1 MIELNDD
8 LLNKYLDGDF
18 DKETMLKIKI
28 QLELSSLDMKK
39 YSELLSVHNELRK
52 IPFEEVSSNFTVN
65 LMLKVQ
71 RSLKSKREQNFFIV
85 SVLSLFFLIC
95 LGIIGFLLA
104 NFIFTA
110 EPNSSDVVTQFTERA
125 QDFLTLLKNFFSKGN
140 ISIIGSIFS
149 FILLITGYFFYD
161 SLKHSKQR

>member
-8 LLNKYLDGDF
+8 LLNKYIDGELDREMIDQI
-18 DKETMLKIKI
+18 KIK
-28 QLELSSLDMKK
+28 LESSHQDMMK
-39 YSELLSVHNELRK
+39 YRTLLSVHNELK
-52 IPFEEVSSNFTVN
+52 KMPAEEVSSSFTAN

-95 LGIIGFLLA
+95 IGIIGYLLA
-104 NFIFTA
+104 NYIFTA
-110 EPNSSDVVTQFTERA
+110 EPGSSDALTQFTQRSEG
-125 QDFLTLLKNFFSKGN
+125 FVTLLKNFFSKGN

-149 FILLITGYFFYD
+149 FILLVSGYFFYE
-161 SLKHSKQR
+161 SVKHSKG

>member
-8 LLNKYLDGDF
+8 LLNKYIDGEL
-18 DKETMLKIKI
+18 DKETMLKIKTK
-28 QLELSSLDMKK
+28 LESSSQDMLK
-39 YSELLSVHNELRK
+39 YKALLSIHNELMRM
-52 IPFEEVSSNFTVN
+52 PVEEVSSNFTAN

-71 RSLKSKREQNFFIV
+71 RGLKSKREQNFFIV

-95 LGIIGFLLA
+95 IGIIGYLLA

-110 EPNSSDVVTQFTERA
+110 EPNSSDVVTQFTEYSE
-125 QDFLTLLKNFFSKGN
+125 DFVTLLKNFFSKGN

-149 FILLITGYFFYD
+149 FVLLISGYFFYD
-161 SLKHSKQR
+161 SLKQSKQ